1 MTQCLRVRSGLFGLA
16 VLLAVAL
23 WSAGA
28 HAQSGQTRVALP
40 AKPIHY
46 AVKARSVTETARD
59 LEMLLNVSVRLR
71 LTRETISGNWGGR
84 NAAQFLTAFAES
96 LEADWYFD
104 GTHVHL
110 VPQSERETL
119 RLRFVN
125 EFQAQS
131 FLRLLRDNAW
141 PGSGLEAEVVRA
153 QRTEV
158 AGPHWW
164 LERARALHRM
174 FDTQHTR
181 IVSVDPESREG
192 VMIFGLRHAWADDK
206 ELKFGDKLIK
216 VPGVA
221 QLLRS
226 VVNDRVAPAVP
237 QPSGTAAPAARPATA
252 AGFVEITA
260 DVRLNAV
267 LIRDAISN
275 FYYYHSIIG
284 GLDTPAK
291 MVMLDAYIID
301 VSKSRLKDFGIDWQV
316 AEGDYTG
323 GFGVPGAPRE
333 QTLNFNFGTGAALSS
348 VLTDSGVLARARF
361 LQTDGDSTIV
371 SVPSVLTLDNQEAIF
386 STTETFYA
394 RVTGERV
401 AELIPVR
408 AETEL
413 RVTPHILTA
422 GDGTPAVQLL
432 VSIKDGS
439 IDSSEQAMVDAL
451 PRVTTHY
458 LTTQAIVRKGQS
470 LVVGGQVVSRN
481 VESLVRVPV
490 LSWLPIVGLLFQ
502 QRRDEVREYVR
513 IFIIQPRFAPNL

>member
-1 MTQCLRVRSGLFGLA
+1 MPHRRTGKTGCALMLGLA
-16 VLLAVAL
+16 LCWVGNSGG
-23 WSAGA
+23 WN
-28 HAQSGQTRVALP
+28 AQAAELP
-40 AKPIHY
+40 TKPIHY
-46 AVKARSVTETARD
+46 AVKQRTPAETAKD
-59 LEMLLNVSVRLR
+59 LEMLLDVDVRLM
-71 LTRETISGNWGGR
+71 LSDAPISGNWGGR
-84 NAAQFLTAFAES
+84 TAAQFLTAFAAS

-104 GTHVHL
+104 GVHVHF
-110 VPQSERETL
+110 VPQSERGKL
-119 RLRFVN
+119 ALRFVN
-125 EFQAQS
+125 EYQGHS

-141 PGSGLEAEVVRA
+141 PGSGLEAELTAEAAADVR
-153 QRTEV
+153 
-158 AGPHWW
+158 GPRWW
-164 LERARALHRM
+164 LARAENLHRM
-174 FDTQHTR
+174 FDKQHTR
-181 IVSVDPESREG
+181 IVSMNPQSQTG

-226 VVNDRVAPAVP
+226 IVNDRLPPDVPA
-237 QPSGTAAPAARPATA
+237 PSGTARTAPRPMSSGA
-252 AGFVEITA
+252 FVEITA

-301 VSKSRLKDFGIDWQV
+301 VSKSRLKDFGVDWQV
-316 AEGDYTG
+316 AQGDYTG
-323 GFGVPGAPRE
+323 GFGVPGAARE

-361 LQTDGDSTIV
+361 LQTDGDSSIV

-413 RVTPHILTA
+413 RVTPHILTD

-439 IDSSEQAMVDAL
+439 IDSSDQAMVDAL

-481 VESLVRVPV
+481 VESLVRVPL

-502 QRRDEVREYVR
+502 QRRDEIREYVR
-513 IFIIQPRFAPNL
+513 IFIIQPRFSPNL

>member
-1 MTQCLRVRSGLFGLA
+1 MARLPPFRIPSPVWRRLGL
-16 VLLAVAL
+16 VLLLVL
-23 WSAGA
+23 WLWPSAPA
-28 HAQSGQTRVALP
+28 AAQLP
-40 AKPIHY
+40 NKPIHY
-46 AVKARSVTETARD
+46 AVKARSAAETAKD
-59 LEMLLNVSVRLR
+59 LEMLLNVGVRLM
-71 LTRETISGNWGGR
+71 LGETIISGSWGGR
-84 NAAQFLTAFAES
+84 SAAQFLNAFADS
-96 LEADWYFD
+96 LRADWYFD
-104 GTHVHL
+104 SAHVHF
-110 VPQSERETL
+110 VPQSERQEL
-119 RLRFVN
+119 RLRFAN
-125 EFQAQS
+125 EFQGRS

-141 PGSGLEAEVVRA
+141 PGSGLDADLT
-153 QRTEV
+153 TEKSVHVSGPRWWV
-158 AGPHWW
+158 A
-164 LERARALHRM
+164 RARSLHRM
-174 FDTQHTR
+174 FDKQHTR
-181 IVSVDPESREG
+181 IVSVDADSRMG

-206 ELKFGDKLIK
+206 ELKFGEKLIQ

-226 VVNDRVAPAVP
+226 IVNDQSPPDVM
-237 QPSGTAAPAARPATA
+237 QPRGTAAAAPRPPAPGA
-252 AGFVEITA
+252 FVEITA

-301 VSKSRLKDFGIDWQV
+301 VSKTRLKDFGIDWQI
-316 AEGDYTG
+316 AQGDATG
-323 GFGVPGAPRE
+323 GFGVPGGPRE

-361 LQTDGDSTIV
+361 LQTDGDSSIV

-394 RVTGERV
+394 RVSGERV

-481 VESLVRVPV
+481 VESLVRVPL

-502 QRRDEVREYVR
+502 QRRDEIREYVR